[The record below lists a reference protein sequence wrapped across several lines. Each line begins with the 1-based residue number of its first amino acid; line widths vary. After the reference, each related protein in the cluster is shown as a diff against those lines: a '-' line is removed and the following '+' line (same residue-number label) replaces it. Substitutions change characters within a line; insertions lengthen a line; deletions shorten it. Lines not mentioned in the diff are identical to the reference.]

1 MNTLGYIQ
9 IDVTTIEV
17 FRMKPLYAII
27 LAAGKG
33 TRMKSKKHKVLHA
46 ICGKT
51 MIDLVLDELSKIQ
64 PQQTFLV
71 TGHESVAVQEHVG
84 DRVVYVQ
91 QVEQLGTGHA
101 VMQTASHLEDK
112 PGMTLVLNG
121 DHPLYTSETIVKL
134 LEKHETSGAAATILS
149 AKVHNPAGY
158 GRIVR
163 SKNGEVNYI
172 VEHKDASS
180 EEREINEI
188 NTGTYLF
195 DNQKLF
201 RALQFV
207 NNENAQ
213 GEYYLPDV
221 ISILKSQGEAVQVE
235 VISDADEA
243 QGINDRVQ
251 LAEAEA
257 YLRKRIL
264 HRHQIQGVRIVDPLN
279 TYIDAS
285 VEIGPDTVIE
295 PGVFLRGDTS
305 IGEGCHIGPNVDMTD
320 TTVEELVHI
329 RYTVIQ
335 GSEVRQGAKV
345 GPYAYIR
352 PNTVIENEGKI
363 GCFIDL
369 KNARIGKQSVIS
381 HLAYVGD
388 ADVGENVNIGC
399 GAITVNYNGKTKH
412 KTVIEDNTF
421 VGCNSNLVAPVTIKK
436 GAYIAT
442 GSTITEDVPSDS
454 LAIARERQTTKV
466 NYVPKLMSRLSKE

>member
-1 MNTLGYIQ
+1 
-9 IDVTTIEV
+9 
-17 FRMKPLYAII
+17 MKALYAII

-46 ICGKT
+46 ICGKP
-51 MIDLVLDELSKIQ
+51 MIDHVLDELAKIG

-71 TGHESVAVQEHVG
+71 TGHEASSVQEHVG
-84 DRVVYVQ
+84 DRVVYVEQ
-91 QVEQLGTGHA
+91 KEQLGTGHA
-101 VMQTASHLEDK
+101 VMQTAPLLGDK
-112 PGMTLVLNG
+112 NGMTLVLNG

-134 LEKHETSGAAATILS
+134 LEKHEKSGAAATILS
-149 AKVHNPAGY
+149 AKVHNPTGY

-163 SKNGEVNYI
+163 SSSGEVDYI

-180 EEREINEI
+180 EERAINEV

-207 NNENAQ
+207 NNDNAQ

-221 ISILKSQGEAVQVE
+221 ISILKNQGETVQVE

-251 LAEAEA
+251 LAEAES
-257 YLRKRIL
+257 YLRQRIL
-264 HRHQIQGVRIVDPLN
+264 HQHMVQGVRIVDPQH
-279 TYIDAS
+279 TYIDAT
-285 VEIGPDTVIE
+285 VQIGPDTIIE
-295 PGVFLRGDTS
+295 PGVFLRGNTS

-320 TTVEELVHI
+320 THLGDHVHV
-329 RYTVIQ
+329 RYAVLQ
-335 GSEVRQGAKV
+335 ESEVQAESRV
-345 GPYAYIR
+345 GPYAYLR
-352 PNTVIENEGKI
+352 PNTVVEEEAKI

-369 KNARIGKQSVIS
+369 KNARIGRKTSIS

-399 GAITVNYNGKTKH
+399 GAITVNYDGKNKH

-421 VGCNSNLVAPVTIKK
+421 IGCNANLVAPVTVKK
-436 GAYIAT
+436 GAYVAT
-442 GSTITEDVPSDS
+442 GSTITESVPENT
-454 LAIARERQTTKV
+454 LAIARERQINKL
-466 NYVPKLMSRLSKE
+466 NYVPKLMSRLKKD